1 MRHFLFLFSCWLAPA
16 TPLLSQEIPQPPPP
30 VEGGKSAERL
40 RTLIPALTAAEK
52 ELDAEQDRFAQAV
65 TPDEKAEIA
74 TEVDQQRERVNQLR
88 DNFRTLATGVEEG
101 TYLSEAEKA
110 VSWQKNLEDIVAP
123 ISQGVR
129 EMTAGPRQ
137 MAELRKEL
145 EIWNERKR
153 LSDAAMARLEEV
165 AAFIDSEEIL
175 GELEGARKL
184 WNSRQAE
191 TESRIQ
197 VLTQQIEEREKNDP
211 STWEAVSGFFA
222 DFWRSRGL
230 NLLLAIF
237 AAVTVFLFSR
247 RIYRSVRRFSPLH
260 RKGGGNLA
268 ARSADLLGAAVSV
281 LLALL
286 FVILVFYLRGDWL
299 LLTLTVLAILG
310 ILWASKEALP
320 PYIDQ
325 IRMILNLGPV
335 RQGERL
341 VYDGI
346 PWRVDRLNFYCE
358 FTNPD
363 LSGGLL
369 RLPIRDVMPLH
380 SRPVVAKEPWF
391 PTHEGNW
398 AKLEDGVFGKII
410 QQTPDQVVVLRLG
423 GSLKTIPTR
432 KFLEQNP
439 ENLSHGFR
447 ISVTFGI
454 DYQHQS
460 ICTTGVPEIFQKAVE
475 HRLIEAVEREN
486 LRSLKVEFAHAGAS
500 SLDYAILAD
509 FTGEVASRLNVLER
523 LIHKTCVEVCNE
535 HDWVVPFT
543 QITVHQA

>member
-1 MRHFLFLFSCWLAPA
+1 MILPLWLALV
-16 TPLLSQEIPQPPPP
+16 TPLLSQEIPKPPPP
-30 VEGGKSAERL
+30 VEGGKSAEVL
-40 RTLIPALTAAEK
+40 RTLIPSLTAAEQ
-52 ELDAEQDRFAQAV
+52 ELDVQQARLAQAF

-74 TEVDQQRERVNQLR
+74 VAVDQQRERVSQLR
-88 DNFRTLATGVEEG
+88 DNFRTLSTGVEEG

-110 VSWQKNLEDIVAP
+110 MSWQENLEDIIAP
-123 ISQGVR
+123 ISQSVR

-145 EIWNERKR
+145 VIWKERKR
-153 LSDAAMARLEEV
+153 LSDAAMARLDQVGEF
-165 AAFIDSEEIL
+165 ADSEAIKN
-175 GELEGARKL
+175 ELEGARKL
-184 WNSRQAE
+184 WGSRQAE

-197 VLTQQIEEREKNDP
+197 VLTHQIEERERNDP

-230 NLLLAIF
+230 NLLLALT
-237 AAVTVFLFSR
+237 AAVTVFILTR
-247 RIYRSVRRFSPLH
+247 RIYRTVRKISPLH
-260 RKGGGNLA
+260 RKGGSDLA
-268 ARSADLLGAAVSV
+268 ARSADLLGAGLSV

-299 LLTLTVLAILG
+299 LLTLTILAILG

-320 PYIDQ
+320 PYLDQ
-325 IRMILNLGPV
+325 IRMILNIGPV

-341 VYDGI
+341 VFEGI

-358 FTNPD
+358 FKNPD

-369 RLPIRDVMPLH
+369 RLPIQDVMPLH

-391 PTHEGNW
+391 PTQEGNW
-398 AKLEDGVFGKII
+398 VKLEDGVFGKVI

-432 KFLEQNP
+432 LFLEQNP

-447 ISVTFGI
+447 IAVKFGI
-454 DYQHQS
+454 DYQHQPIS
-460 ICTTGVPEIFQKAVE
+460 TTRVPEIFQRAVQLRLVEAVE
-475 HRLIEAVEREN
+475 HEN
-486 LRSLKVEFAHAGAS
+486 LRSVKVEFAHAAAS
-500 SLDYAILAD
+500 SLDYTILAD
-509 FTGEVASRLNVLER
+509 FTGEVAARMNVLER
-523 LIHKTCVEVCNE
+523 LIHKTCLEVCNE
-535 HDWVVPFT
+535 HGWVVPFT